1 MFPRAA
7 CLLAFLLF
15 LPVAF
20 SDELDDLLAQP
31 APAHPTAETARAR
44 IDALR
49 AQEASHPDR
58 TEEIEAWLIPLLRV
72 AEPAKPAPSAT
83 PAGPA
88 PESRPLFV
96 IEDSDGVVTVI
107 RATSFQKQDHA
118 LIVLGANGSRAIVQ
132 PGSVLAQLRWYPDE
146 TLESGAVP
154 LEPLALSYEL
164 ALRRMPASQRGTL
177 APMLEKIRALQKK
190 RADEVTEERAA
201 ARRRVDEATSPI
213 YRVDAGYTREALAHM
228 LLAAEKVRRES
239 PWAAAR
245 IDAWAKPFRAHFEN
259 LLAGRHYIRG
269 EWLDQAEIDR
279 RDLEARKA
287 KFARGL
293 DTSLDAAA
301 LPAGAIRGAVLPPVL
316 VALAL
321 MLAGGVGFVFFRERI
336 ALRVASVALL
346 AIAPAG
352 LAALFFLATRTPTLI
367 PPPLPGEASEDPAV
381 VALAQAADIAPLTPI
396 SVPDEAANA
405 FFRRHVTF
413 DAKGGAD
420 GIRRAA
426 AVRALPGKLLVFEA
440 VRAAGLEWIVRYD
453 IAFRQGG
460 LAVTSVWIG
469 RLPCP
474 PSLARP
480 LWRNLEAQLSGWL
493 ADTHL
498 LEHLAPQAPI
508 DHAIPFAPR
517 AAAPSP

>member
-7 CLLAFLLF
+7 CLLAFLLL

-20 SDELDDLLAQP
+20 ADELDDLLAQP
-31 APAHPTAETARAR
+31 APAHPSADTARAR
-44 IDALR
+44 IDTLR

-58 TEEIEAWLIPLLRV
+58 AEEIEAWLIPLLRV

-132 PGSVLAQLRWYPDE
+132 PGSVLAQLRWYSDE
-146 TLESGAVP
+146 ALESGAVP

-164 ALRRMPASQRGTL
+164 TLRRMPASQRGTL

-190 RADEVTEERAA
+190 RADEVAAGRAD
-201 ARRRVDEATSPI
+201 ARRRVDEATSPV
-213 YRVDAGYTREALAHM
+213 YRVDSGYTREALARM
-228 LLAAEKVRRES
+228 LLAAEKARRES

-259 LLAGRHYIRG
+259 LLAGRRYIRG

-279 RDLEARKA
+279 RALDARKA
-287 KFARGL
+287 EFARGL
-293 DTSLDAAA
+293 DMTLDATA
-301 LPAGAIRGAVLPPVL
+301 LPPGAIRGAVLPPIL

-321 MLAGGVGFVFFRERI
+321 MIAGGTGFAFFRERV
-336 ALRVASVALL
+336 ALRAASIALL
-346 AIAPAG
+346 AVTPAG
-352 LAALFFLATRTPTLI
+352 LAALFFLATRTPEFV
-367 PPPLPGEASEDPAV
+367 PPPLPGETPEEPAIA
-381 VALAQAADIAPLTPI
+381 ALAQAANIAPSAPA
-396 SVPDEAANA
+396 SVPDEAINA

-413 DAKGGAD
+413 DAKGESD
-420 GIRRAA
+420 GVRRAM
-426 AVRALPGKLLVFEA
+426 AVRAAPGKLLVFEA

-453 IAFRQGG
+453 VAFRQGG
-460 LAVTSVWIG
+460 LAVTRVWIG

-480 LWRNLEAQLSGWL
+480 LWRSLEAQLSGWL

-498 LEHLAPQAPI
+498 LEHLAPQPPI